1 MNVGTD
7 EVLLNLV
14 LEIFAAPQSAAATT
28 HTCACAHTHTYTCV
42 RAHTHTHTHT
52 CMRVTV
58 CIRICA
64 DEMLNLVLK
73 IFTAHKS
80 TVATIPAHV

>member
-28 HTCACAHTHTYTCV
+28 HMCVCTHTHTYTCV
-42 RAHTHTHTHT
+42 HAHTHTHT